1 MLTTHLKKLIKIK
14 KAIFIKDADWAYY
27 EVLDTI
33 KNELIAHNQ
42 NLKEFG
48 LDENLELKM
57 LS

>member
-33 KNELIAHNQ
+33 KNELIAQNQ